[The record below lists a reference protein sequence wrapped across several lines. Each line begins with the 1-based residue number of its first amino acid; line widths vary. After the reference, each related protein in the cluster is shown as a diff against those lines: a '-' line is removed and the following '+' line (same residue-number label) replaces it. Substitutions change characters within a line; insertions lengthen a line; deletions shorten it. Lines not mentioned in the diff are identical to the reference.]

1 MSEATDG
8 TAPAGVTTVSK
19 EVVEKIAVAA
29 AKAVPGVTE
38 LGGDVARFFNS
49 VLDKVG
55 LDQVGD
61 ASRGVSATV
70 VGTDVTVTVVL
81 VLEAGRVVAEV
92 TAAVQQAVTTALQG
106 YGLNVLAVNVNV
118 DDIAG
123 VALKRCPHPYRLDHL
138 THKSAARVDDDLD
151 SLAQRPRS

>member
-8 TAPAGVTTVSK
+8 TTQAGTTTVSS
-19 EVVEKIAVAA
+19 EVVEKITVAA
-29 AKAVPGVTE
+29 VKAVPGVAD
-38 LGGDVARFFNS
+38 LGGDVARFFNN
-49 VLDKVG
+49 VLDRVG

-61 ASRGVSATV
+61 ASRGVSAKV
-70 VGTDVTVTVVL
+70 SGSDVTVTVVL

-92 TAAVQQAVTTALQG
+92 TTAVQEAVTAALRG

-123 VALKRCPHPYRLDHL
+123 V
-138 THKSAARVDDDLD
+138 
-151 SLAQRPRS
+151 

>member
-8 TAPAGVTTVSK
+8 TIPAGTIPAGTTTVSS
-19 EVVEKIAVAA
+19 EVVEKITVAA
-29 AKAVPGVTE
+29 AKAVPGVAE
-38 LGGDVARFFNS
+38 LGGDVARFFNN

-55 LDQVGD
+55 LDRVGD
-61 ASRGVSATV
+61 ASRGVSAKV
-70 VGTDVTVTVVL
+70 SGSDVTVNVVL

-92 TAAVQQAVTTALQG
+92 TSAVQAKVTEALQG

-123 VALKRCPHPYRLDHL
+123 V
-138 THKSAARVDDDLD
+138 
-151 SLAQRPRS
+151 

>member
-8 TAPAGVTTVSK
+8 TTQPGTTTVSS

-29 AKAVPGVTE
+29 AKAVPGVAE

-61 ASRGVSATV
+61 GSRGVTAKVTGS
-70 VGTDVTVTVVL
+70 DVTVNVVL

-92 TAAVQQAVTTALQG
+92 TAAVQQSVTAALQG

-123 VALKRCPHPYRLDHL
+123 V
-138 THKSAARVDDDLD
+138 
-151 SLAQRPRS
+151 